1 MSPRRRIE
9 PWEARAKQLQ
19 QEANDRSYREQVLAK
34 QAPQVIPEPD
44 LPPAFNY
51 DRLTLELRASA
62 WVKQRFSGCSERQ
75 QQGLAQRV
83 VDYLANGNHEALAK
97 LDRKG
102 CRSTF
107 NPHWSLRGADYSPG
121 MQLIPKPW

>member
-1 MSPRRRIE
+1 
-9 PWEARAKQLQ
+9 
-19 QEANDRSYREQVLAK
+19 V
-34 QAPQVIPEPD
+34 
-44 LPPAFNY
+44 FNY

-62 WVKQRFSGCSERQ
+62 WVKQRFGSCSERQ

-83 VDYLANGNHEALAK
+83 VDYLSTGNHEALAK

-107 NPHWSLRGADYSPG
+107 RPHWSLRGADYQPG
-121 MQLIPKPW
+121 MPLVARPW